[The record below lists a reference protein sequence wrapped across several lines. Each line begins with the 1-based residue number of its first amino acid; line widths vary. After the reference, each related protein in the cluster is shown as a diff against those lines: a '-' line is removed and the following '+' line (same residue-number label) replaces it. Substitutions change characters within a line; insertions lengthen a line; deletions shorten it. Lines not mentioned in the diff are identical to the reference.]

1 MVRYCHL
8 GVSPV
13 NYSDSDSGCYLY
25 AQHCKSV
32 RTDDYEA
39 NFL

>member
-13 NYSDSDSGCYLY
+13 NYSDSGCYLY

-32 RTDDYEA
+32 QTDDDEA